1 MENASSRKNS
11 EEKINPRKEKS
22 YRKDALSL
30 FLPSFN
36 VRDRSVKPSFNRI
49 SVFVMK
55 QVHQKPQRR
64 YKINSF
70 NCAHFLS
77 LEER

>member
-1 MENASSRKNS
+1 VWWSVNVENASSRKNS

-36 VRDRSVKPSFNRI
+36 VRDRVQI
-49 SVFVMK
+49 SKTFF
-55 QVHQKPQRR
+55 Q
-64 YKINSF
+64 
-70 NCAHFLS
+70 
-77 LEER
+77 

>member
-1 MENASSRKNS
+1 VNVENASSRKNS

-55 QVHQKPQRR
+55 
-64 YKINSF
+64 
-70 NCAHFLS
+70 
-77 LEER
+77 